1 MSARYTVKVVTDFAA
16 AHSLRGYEGD
26 CARVHGHNWKVEI
39 EASATSLDTVG
50 MSLDFK
56 VLKQAT
62 KAILANLDHYNLN
75 DIPPFDRI
83 NPTAENISAFLY
95 KALSDKLNDERVSI
109 TAITIWETERACV
122 RYTED

>member
-16 AHSLRGYEGD
+16 AHSLREYAGD
-26 CARVHGHNWKVEI
+26 CARLHGHNWKVEI
-39 EASATSLDTVG
+39 EASATSLDKVG

-62 KAILANLDHYNLN
+62 KQILATLDHYNLN

-83 NPTAENISAFLY
+83 NPTAENIAAFLF
-95 KALSDKLNDERVSI
+95 KTLSDKLNNERVAIS
-109 TAITIWETERACV
+109 AITIWETERACV